1 MPAFSLFSRL
11 DFSELFLFLREQ
23 IKQGLP
29 LALILLLGQ
38 ALSKML
44 DIQVSD
50 PLIHSS
56 HKQPQRLPCLSV
68 YKHSTARLQVSRQN
82 SGVAAVRYL
91 PNCQRLIAPA
101 CVSSTKGMLQMENAS
116 SNARPQLCRA
126 YGGWRSLMQVNAA
139 NVTV

>member
-11 DFSELFLFLREQ
+11 DLSELFLFPREQ

-29 LALILLLGQ
+29 LDLTLLLGQ
-38 ALSKML
+38 ELSKML
-44 DIQVSD
+44 DVQASD

-68 YKHSTARLQVSRQN
+68 TNIARPDCRYRDKN

-91 PNCQRLIAPA
+91 SNCQRLIPPA
-101 CVSSTKGMLQMENAS
+101 CVSSARGMLQMGVTPAV
-116 SNARPQLCRA
+116 AAWRWRP
-126 YGGWRSLMQVNAA
+126 LMQVNAA